1 MIIFNCSASSE
12 VATPR
17 DASSARTAYTAQV
30 LETDRDSRS
39 LGKKEQSAVS
49 GGILERL
56 GAYLVKVFKALRD
69 SIGHLLRDK
78 SRDADN
84 VAPLS
89 LSRAVVLNP
98 SENQQLSSER
108 AATATSGAHGE
119 AGSVRWDRLAPSHTC
134 PNGGPAESSAAPQ
147 QKEPEA
153 SVRDVL
159 RREWREIGKGLNAL
173 YLYGYGQSVPAGALR
188 VLTADKELG
197 TARVEAF
204 DAQLASARRVL
215 KTTDQAMTLQEVING
230 FNNVEC
236 CPTQGDAL
244 AAFVGGMTSFADSFA
259 REYAGLYGEDC
270 LRVAPVSYVENF
282 VLKFLTKLTVDQTE
296 QLTARLLMGMSKQAQ
311 QIFTFAYEQVEL
323 SGDSKRGD
331 KLSQL
336 GFGARVMDAL
346 RKYLELEPMP
356 SVEWVSVDDLDIYEL
371 AALDRVMKRV

>member
-12 VATPR
+12 AATPP
-17 DASSARTAYTAQV
+17 DAFSARTACTPQF

-56 GAYLVKVFKALRD
+56 GAYLVKFFKALRD

-78 SRDADN
+78 LRNADN

-89 LSRAVVLNP
+89 LSRAVVSNP

-119 AGSVRWDRLAPSHTC
+119 AGSVSWDRLAPSHTC
-134 PNGGPAESSAAPQ
+134 PNGGPAKSSAAPQ

-159 RREWREIGKGLNAL
+159 RREWREMGKGLNAL

-197 TARVEAF
+197 TTRVEAF
-204 DAQLASARRVL
+204 DAQLMSARRAL
-215 KTTDQAMTLQEVING
+215 KTTDRVMPLEAVINR
-230 FNNVEC
+230 FSDVRC
-236 CPTQGDAL
+236 YPTQGDAL

-270 LRVAPVSYVENF
+270 LRVAPVSCDENF
-282 VLKFLTKLTVDQTE
+282 VLKFLTELTGGQAE
-296 QLTARLLMGMSKQAQ
+296 QLRARLLMGMSKQAQ

-336 GFGARVMDAL
+336 GFGVRVMDAL
-346 RKYLELEPMP
+346 RKYLDLEPMP
-356 SVEWVSVDDLDIYEL
+356 SVEWVSVDDLGIYEL
-371 AALDRVMKRV
+371 AALDRAMKRV

>member
-78 SRDADN
+78 LRDADN

-215 KTTDQAMTLQEVING
+215 KTTDQAITFQEVING

-282 VLKFLTKLTVDQTE
+282 VLKFLTELTVDQTE
-296 QLTARLLMGMSKQAQ
+296 QLRARLLMGMSKQAQ

-336 GFGARVMDAL
+336 GFGVRVMDAL
-346 RKYLELEPMP
+346 SKHLELEPMP
-356 SVEWVSVDDLDIYEL
+356 SVEWVSVDGLDIYEL